1 MIFAGNGR
9 TLPPAWQWAAPVQH
23 GGEDWTYL
31 LTSFNGR
38 INRAKFWA
46 GIGVFIPI
54 GIVALILDTI
64 LGTRFNTGGGAKV
77 GIIGSLAGLASIYFA
92 IALYAKRWHD
102 RDKSGWWTL
111 IGLVPVIGGIW
122 LLVELG
128 FLEGTRGA

>member
-1 MIFAGNGR
+1 M
-9 TLPPAWQWAAPVQH
+9 
-23 GGEDWTYL
+23 DWTYL

-46 GIGVFIPI
+46 GIGVFILI
-54 GIVALILDTI
+54 GIVALILDAI
-64 LGTRFNTGGGAKV
+64 LGTRFNTGSGAQV
-77 GIIGSLAGLASIYFA
+77 GIISSLAGLASIYFA

-128 FLEGTRGA
+128 FLEGTRGANQYGPDPLA